1 MSSKEK
7 GGNHMGRQ
15 GILGTQRGNEI
26 IATYTNEKDSNL
38 RDVYFG
44 MVRFTSYRED
54 DQEAKKIMVG
64 FFGNASVRNIA
75 VSKAFNIDPSLV
87 TRYSK
92 KITQEGLSSLVQD
105 KRGRPNK
112 ATDEVEV
119 FVREQYKQLKKK
131 RKKSIR
137 PRIKEKV
144 QKKFGVE
151 ISRELIGRI
160 TKSVRKQQSLSPQTN
175 DSERKLLPLLPSNGL
190 PVKTDNGTN
199 GKKLLKRFEVGFYSR
214 YAGGLLLNVFAVK
227 LTEGVLDN
235 YKDTKTVYDLR
246 TFMIMIIQMVQ
257 FDIVNIE
264 RVKRINRREFGLLAG
279 VETSPELKTMRRKLA
294 RTTEELDTDNISI
307 RLAQN
312 YLRHLSAGTDVFY
325 ADDHLDTYSGKYKV
339 LQGFSH
345 ITDRMMEGIQHSF
358 VHDRWG
364 NPVCFELRD
373 NYNVFKEFLPVMVKK
388 LKRLY
393 KGRRKPTFVFDR
405 AGYDKKLFGQ
415 FNNDLGAYYIVWTKG
430 DKTKYEK
437 EDLIFENKRFCFR
450 RNIPGKPRKV
460 NIGIV
465 ELPGGKGKSKQRKIV
480 LRRKT
485 TRRLKERK
493 KYIYS
498 SLVTNDMRR
507 SREEI
512 VERLIYRWR
521 EECDFKVEVNEF
533 GLDQITSY
541 MMEDYKE
548 DTFADD
554 KLLPSELRQDK
565 MMQNPTL
572 KPLRYAKGRIKR
584 QIAKIDAQIGKWT
597 FTQTKKKERT
607 ISEAASL
614 KRNKTALAKRKQLD
628 KQLKEIEDKMAS
640 LPKQASRLE
649 CMIYNR
655 CKTFNFSRKLI
666 MDTLKI
672 CARNVRKMALEVMDR
687 HYRNYRDQLDFLRRI
702 IRNGGYVKL
711 NGQGVVRVDMVPF
724 NTEAE
729 NKVLTEFL
737 KKINAL
743 KPRMFGDNPL
753 PIKFM
758 VRKT

>member
-1 MSSKEK
+1 ME
-7 GGNHMGRQ
+7 RQ

-26 IATYTNEKDSNL
+26 IATYINEKDPNL

-64 FFGNASVRNIA
+64 FFGNAGVRNIA
-75 VSKAFNIDPSLV
+75 VSKAFNIDPSQV

-92 KITQEGLSSLVQD
+92 KITEEGIGSLLQD
-105 KRGRPNK
+105 NRGRPNK

-144 QKKFGVE
+144 QKKFGIE
-151 ISRELIGRI
+151 ISRELIRRI
-160 TKSVRKQQSLSPQTN
+160 TKPVREENICAGTN
-175 DSERKLLPLLPSNGL
+175 DSERKLLPLLPSKGL
-190 PVKTDNGTN
+190 PVKINNGAN
-199 GKKLLKRFEVGFYSR
+199 GEKLLQRFEAGFYSR

-227 LTEGVLDN
+227 MTEGILDN
-235 YKDTKTVYDLR
+235 YKNTETAYDLR

-279 VETSPELKTMRRKLA
+279 VETSPELKTMRRKLTQA
-294 RTTEELDTDNISI
+294 TEDLDTDKISI
-307 RLAQN
+307 KLSQN
-312 YLRHLSAGTDVFY
+312 YLKHLSAGTDVFY
-325 ADDHLDTYSGKYKV
+325 ADDHLDTYSGKHRV

-345 ITDRMMEGIQHSF
+345 ITDRMMEGAQHSF

-364 NPVCFELRD
+364 NPICFELRD
-373 NYNVFKEFLPVMVKK
+373 NYNVFKDFLPVMVKK

-415 FNNDLGAYYIVWTKG
+415 FNNDLGAYYIVWSKG

-437 EDLIFENKRFCFR
+437 EDLSFDNTRFCFR
-450 RNIPGKPRKV
+450 RNVPGKPKKI
-460 NIGIV
+460 NIGV
-465 ELPGGKGKSKQRKIV
+465 AELPRKSKQRKIV

-485 TRRLKERK
+485 TRRLKDRK

-507 SREEI
+507 SKEEI
-512 VERLIYRWR
+512 VEHLIYRWR

-548 DTFADD
+548 DIFADD
-554 KLLPSELRQDK
+554 KLLPPELRQDK
-565 MMQNPTL
+565 TMQNPML
-572 KPLRYAKGRIKR
+572 KPLRYRKSKIKR
-584 QIAKIDAQIGKWT
+584 QIAKIDEKIGKWT
-597 FTQTKKKERT
+597 FNQTKKRERT
-607 ISEAASL
+607 IAEAAQL
-614 KRNKTALAKRKQLD
+614 KRNKTALAKRKKLN
-628 KQLKEIEDKMAS
+628 KGLKEIEDKMAS
-640 LPKQASRLE
+640 LPKHTSRLE
-649 CMIYNR
+649 CMIYNK

-672 CARNVRKMALEVMDR
+672 CARNVRKMALEVFDG

-702 IRNGGYVKL
+702 IRNGGHVKM
-711 NGQGVVRVDMVPF
+711 NGQSTVRVDIVPF

-737 KKINAL
+737 KEINTL

-753 PIKFM
+753 PIKFG
-758 VRKT
+758 VKKT